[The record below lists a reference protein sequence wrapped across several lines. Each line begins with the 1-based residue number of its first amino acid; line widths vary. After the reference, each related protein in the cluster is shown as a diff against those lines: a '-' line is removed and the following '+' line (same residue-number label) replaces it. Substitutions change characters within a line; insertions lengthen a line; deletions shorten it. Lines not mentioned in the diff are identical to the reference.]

1 MLDVKISF
9 NRYKYLFNKLGLDLP
24 TIDIFE
30 HDSHLDES
38 KQEKIWGSFE
48 QFNPSIK
55 KLEDLVS
62 KIGSKLI
69 LPDNVSI
76 TIDDDKLRRS

>member
-1 MLDVKISF
+1 
-9 NRYKYLFNKLGLDLP
+9 LDLP

-38 KQEKIWGSFE
+38 KQEKIWSSFE